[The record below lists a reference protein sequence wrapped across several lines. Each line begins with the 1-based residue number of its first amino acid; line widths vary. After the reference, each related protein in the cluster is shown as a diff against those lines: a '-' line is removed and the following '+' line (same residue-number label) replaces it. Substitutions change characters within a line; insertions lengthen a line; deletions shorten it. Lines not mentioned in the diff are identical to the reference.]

1 MYFSTDASAANTIRP
16 AAKNSTSGATLGI
29 QMRIDHLITATK
41 LFHGAFN
48 KLAAAVA
55 NMGGLEADLA
65 HFQLPVPTTA
75 RSWSYV
81 V

>member
-1 MYFSTDASAANTIRP
+1 MVQD
-16 AAKNSTSGATLGI
+16 
-29 QMRIDHLITATK
+29 DHLLPARK

-48 KLAAAVA
+48 MLAATVST
-55 NMGGLEADLA
+55 MGGLEAHLA
-65 HFQLPVPTTA
+65 LFQLPVPTTN

>member
-1 MYFSTDASAANTIRP
+1 M
-16 AAKNSTSGATLGI
+16 GI
-29 QMRIDHLITATK
+29 QMRIDHLIPATK

-65 HFQLPVPTTA
+65 HFQFPVPTTA

>member
-1 MYFSTDASAANTIRP
+1 LYFSTDASAANTIRP

-29 QMRIDHLITATK
+29 QMRIGHYLLATK
-41 LFHGAFN
+41 LFNGAFK

>member
-1 MYFSTDASAANTIRP
+1 
-16 AAKNSTSGATLGI
+16 LGI
-29 QMRIDHLITATK
+29 QMRIGHYLLATK
-41 LFHGAFN
+41 LFNGAFK

>member
-1 MYFSTDASAANTIRP
+1 
-16 AAKNSTSGATLGI
+16 LGV
-29 QMRIDHLITATK
+29 QMRIDHLLPATK

-48 KLAAAVA
+48 KLAATVA
-55 NMGGLEADLA
+55 TMGGLVAHLA
-65 HFQLPVPTTA
+65 LFQLPVPTTA